1 MGTNP
6 AAKCALTSQPDDEPS
21 PDAWPADFNDDQRAN
36 VLDVSQFSS
45 RFNSGQ
51 MYAARYDFN
60 GDGYINVLDVSRY
73 SSFFGKSCTP

>member
-1 MGTNP
+1 
-6 AAKCALTSQPDDEPS
+6 
-21 PDAWPADFNDDQRAN
+21 
-36 VLDVSQFSS
+36 
-45 RFNSGQ
+45 